1 MTAIRILGIDPGSQI
16 TGFGIVELS
25 AGRTAP
31 VRWGSI
37 RTDGDHSARL
47 RSIFVEVARVVREF
61 RPAEIAIERVFLHR
75 NADSALKLGQARAAA
90 ICATFDADLPVYEYS
105 ARHIKKAV
113 VGPGRRGEGSG
124 ATHGADPIGRSRR
137 ASCGCRRRVGGGYL
151 SRPRARRAV
160 VVACGGGAVVIG
172 SLKGTL
178 LSKRP
183 PWLTLDVGGV
193 GYELEA
199 PMSTFY
205 RLPEP
210 GKPLSL
216 ITHLIVREDA
226 HALYG
231 FSTEAERL
239 LFRNLLKVSQVGARV
254 ALGVLSGMSV
264 EGFYQCV
271 RNKDLVSLMKVPGVG
286 RKTAERLLLEMAD
299 RLPENTKE
307 SASALPAKSGSEGEA
322 QGALL
327 ALGYKPGEVMKMLRD
342 LDGARFS
349 TEEMIREALRRVHR
363 AAAE

>member
-1 MTAIRILGIDPGSQI
+1 M
-16 TGFGIVELS
+16 
-25 AGRTAP
+25 
-31 VRWGSI
+31 
-37 RTDGDHSARL
+37 
-47 RSIFVEVARVVREF
+47 
-61 RPAEIAIERVFLHR
+61 
-75 NADSALKLGQARAAA
+75 
-90 ICATFDADLPVYEYS
+90 
-105 ARHIKKAV
+105 
-113 VGPGRRGEGSG
+113 
-124 ATHGADPIGRSRR
+124 
-137 ASCGCRRRVGGGYL
+137 
-151 SRPRARRAV
+151 
-160 VVACGGGAVVIG
+160 IG

-183 PWLTLDVGGV
+183 PWLTVDVGGV

-271 RNKDLVSLMKVPGVG
+271 RNKDLVSLMKIPGVG

-327 ALGYKPGEVMKMLRD
+327 ALGYKPSEVMKMLRD

-349 TEEMIREALRRVHR
+349 TEDMIREALRRVHR